1 MIRRPTRSTRT
12 DTLFP
17 YTTLFRSEPDDS
29 AVRPLHADQ
38 KPGQGGLAG
47 GRRADDAE
55 RLAGLDGKSHIL
67 QHRRTSRHETVHDA
81 LHAESPRRCR
91 QGKGLRPARRLPE
104 EPVQAPLR
112 LERLNRLL
120 PVADRLPTRRQG
132 TPPAAPPPQLRTA
145 SRLEKVG

>member
-67 QHRRTSRHETVHDA
+67 QHRRTSRPETVPDA
-81 LHAESPRRCR
+81 LHAESPRRCK
-91 QGKGLRPARRLPE
+91 QGKGMRTARPLPE
-104 EPVQAPLR
+104 ETATEPMRLKRLQRPLR
-112 LERLNRLL
+112 AHARLL
-120 PVADRLPTRRQG
+120 PRGRG
-132 TPPAAPPPQLRTA
+132 HH
-145 SRLEKVG
+145 